1 MALYLWKHNWIHTAR
16 RVYAEVLLDDCL
28 GASAQLAYYFLL
40 GFFPFVIFIVALV
53 GFLPIDDVVGRMMS
67 LLAHVMPDQ
76 AMDQVQ
82 RTVAALV
89 ASNGK
94 LLPVSVIGALLVA
107 SNGMRAIMVTMNRAY
122 SVREGRPWVH
132 RYVLA
137 VTLTLALALTV
148 IVASV
153 LLSLAGHIG
162 LWIAGHWGSAW
173 GTAWWLGAR
182 AAGFATLLL
191 ILELIYYLA
200 PNVRRPWHWITPGS
214 VLGVLLW
221 FAGSR
226 MFTMY
231 VARFGQYEIL
241 YAGLGAV
248 VVFLLWLYI
257 VGFAIL
263 IGAELNAELERS
275 AGVLSPVDIPARASI
290 DEAGHDRSVRAPER
304 RSSAAGASGRVPA
317 RRRRTRGSRAAPG

>member
-1 MALYLWKHNWIHTAR
+1 MGSLYLWKRNWVHTAR

-40 GFFPFVIFIVALV
+40 V
-53 GFLPIDDVVGRMMS
+53 GFLPIDDVVGRMMH
-67 LLAHVMPDQ
+67 LLARVMPDQ
-76 AMDQVQ
+76 AMDQVE

-89 ASNGK
+89 ESNGT
-94 LLPVSVIGALLVA
+94 LLPVSVIGALIVA

-122 SVREGRPWVH
+122 SVREGRSWWH
-132 RYVLA
+132 RYILA
-137 VTLTLALALTV
+137 VSLTLALALTV

-153 LLSLAGHIG
+153 LLSLAGRIG
-162 LWIAGHWGSAW
+162 AWIAGHWGTAW
-173 GTAWWLGAR
+173 GTTWWLGAR
-182 AAGFATLLL
+182 VAGFAALLL

-214 VLGVLLW
+214 ILGVLLW

-275 AGVLSPVDIPARASI
+275 RGVVAPVDVPAPSTV
-290 DEAGHDRSVRAPER
+290 DEAGHDRSVRDAVGVGSAGTSDPAPPHGR
-304 RSSAAGASGRVPA
+304 AGDSP
-317 RRRRTRGSRAAPG
+317 AAPG